1 MIRCAV
7 AQERFGVQRRWRVV
21 SRMAGRIMESHSLA
35 TYPPLNTLKRV
46 AEDIWIVDGPVIRFG
61 PPLLKMPF
69 STRMTIIRIGGDL
82 LIHSPT
88 PLTAELK
95 TEVEGIGGPRGCR
108 WNRDQSKKPNEPQP
122 VLRA

>member
-1 MIRCAV
+1 
-7 AQERFGVQRRWRVV
+7 
-21 SRMAGRIMESHSLA
+21 MAGRIMESDSFA

-46 AEDIWIVDGPVIRFG
+46 AEDVWIVDGPVIRFG

-95 TEVEGIGGPRGCR
+95 TEVEGIGRPRWIAGPNRIHYCWIPDWAAGVAGCGMR
-108 WNRDQSKKPNEPQP
+108 
-122 VLRA
+122 LI